1 MNTTGRLAVY
11 PGTFDPITYGH
22 LDIIK
27 RVSKIFEN
35 VIIAVANNEQK
46 DMVFSLQERA
56 DFLKQ
61 TIGNDYKNIKI
72 DSFEGLLINYLRKVK
87 ADVIIRGLRV
97 VTDFDYEFASASMNN
112 KLAPEIETVFLMT
125 NEKYSFI
132 SSSLIKEVV
141 KLGGDVTGY
150 APNLVIE
157 KLKERIKQ

>member
-141 KLGGDVTGY
+141 KLGEDVTVTLLTCY
-150 APNLVIE
+150 
-157 KLKERIKQ
+157 